1 MNPAVYW
8 GETRKAIG
16 HKLFLL
22 CLFVCLFVHFF
33 EREQTSATASGG
45 ERERERERERE
56 SQEVSM
62 PSEDPDS
69 GLDPTNHELMTR
81 TKTTSQTLKGLS
93 QQGSLV
99 WLFFVFN
106 GLINV

>member
-1 MNPAVYW
+1 MGINCS
-8 GETRKAIG
+8 
-16 HKLFLL
+16 F
-22 CLFVCLFVHFF
+22 FVCLFAYLFTFLKESKQV
-33 EREQTSATASGG
+33 QLQVG

-99 WLFFVFN
+99 CLFFVFN